1 MNSGPQAPDGRVAR
15 GERNRASIVNAV
27 IALLREGVLVP
38 TADQIAERAGVGA
51 RTVFRHFDDLERL
64 FTEVTNTVLARTRH
78 LFGEVKTDGS
88 LVARARDLVER
99 RAALSPDALLA
110 VDEHSAQ
117 LTFGELRAQALGLAA
132 ALLACGVETGTR
144 VAWMLPTR
152 IDALVLTA
160 ALARLSAVQV
170 PLLPTCGARDLAF
183 AVRQSECALLIVSR
197 SGRQQGD
204 ALPFAGRQ
212 FAAIVVANYLWRPIL
227 PRLAGAV
234 AEGGLLI
241 YETFGRGNEQYSR
254 PRNPDHLLRAGELLE
269 AFGKDLQVVAYEHG
283 LRRDP
288 KPRVV
293 QRIAAVR
300 GDAPVP
306 IDPVAS

>member
-1 MNSGPQAPDGRVAR
+1 MGGPVLDLACGGGRH
-15 GERNRASIVNAV
+15 G
-27 IALLREGVLVP
+27 
-38 TADQIAERAGVGA
+38 
-51 RTVFRHFDDLERL
+51 RHFLERGHPVVLLDRDVSDVRDLAGRANVEIVEADLER
-64 FTEVTNTVLARTRH
+64 
-78 LFGEVKTDGS
+78 
-88 LVARARDLVER
+88 
-99 RAALSPDALLA
+99 
-110 VDEHSAQ
+110 
-117 LTFGELRAQALGLAA
+117 
-132 ALLACGVETGTR
+132 
-144 VAWMLPTR
+144 
-152 IDALVLTA
+152 
-160 ALARLSAVQV
+160 
-170 PLLPTCGARDLAF
+170 
-183 AVRQSECALLIVSR
+183 
-197 SGRQQGD
+197 GD

-227 PRLAGAV
+227 PRLADAV

-269 AFGKDLQVVAYEHG
+269 AFGKALQVVAYEHG

-306 IDPVAS
+306 IDPVES

>member
-1 MNSGPQAPDGRVAR
+1 MKSEPIHDKGRHSGPTTPSPWVTRFAPLAPVGGPVLDLACGGGRH
-15 GERNRASIVNAV
+15 G
-27 IALLREGVLVP
+27 
-38 TADQIAERAGVGA
+38 
-51 RTVFRHFDDLERL
+51 RHFLERGHPVVLLDRDVSDVRDLAGRANVEIVEADLER
-64 FTEVTNTVLARTRH
+64 
-78 LFGEVKTDGS
+78 
-88 LVARARDLVER
+88 
-99 RAALSPDALLA
+99 
-110 VDEHSAQ
+110 
-117 LTFGELRAQALGLAA
+117 
-132 ALLACGVETGTR
+132 
-144 VAWMLPTR
+144 
-152 IDALVLTA
+152 
-160 ALARLSAVQV
+160 
-170 PLLPTCGARDLAF
+170 
-183 AVRQSECALLIVSR
+183 
-197 SGRQQGD
+197 GD

-227 PRLAGAV
+227 PRLADAV